1 MVILGALGVAIYFIV
16 DDAIDRKVT
25 ACLTKHF
32 HEQRLFQ
39 AFNISEPVD
48 VTTITYTTDDCKS
61 IIEKGYEKTRLK
73 VDTFPYDS
81 CVKTAFKNKPFLDTV
96 MLYMVL
102 TKQGHN
108 ATAILTGA
116 KAKASNGC
124 NNQNQAN

>member
-1 MVILGALGVAIYFIV
+1 MVLGALGVAIYFIV
-16 DDAIDRKVT
+16 DDAIDRKVS

-39 AFNISEPVD
+39 AFNITAPVD
-48 VTTITYTTDDCKS
+48 VSTITYSTDDCKS

-73 VDTFPYDS
+73 VDQFPYED
-81 CVKTAFKNKPFLDTV
+81 CVKNAFKNKPFLDTI
-96 MLYMVL
+96 MLYVVL

-116 KAKASNGC
+116 QGKARSGC
-124 NNQNQAN
+124 DRSPAN